1 MLLHSGSEAI
11 AHSSWD
17 ELDTMG
23 ATPIPTP
30 TPRPDSHENY
40 VLMFHIGRLILCSA
54 LLCSAVMT
62 LPDCARGFRS
72 QRTLRVDT
80 PPGKKSGEPPTT
92 SCLTGRTQMV
102 VPSRLNP
109 RPWRDGRDSVPLRR
123 PVWVGRR
130 TCDRAG
136 RAESTPVVITPT
148 FDV

>member
-1 MLLHSGSEAI
+1 MNSTRWEPLQFQLHDRTATKI
-11 AHSSWD
+11 MSSCF
-17 ELDTMG
+17 
-23 ATPIPTP
+23 I
-30 TPRPDSHENY
+30 SVVSY
-40 VLMFHIGRLILCSA
+40 SA

-62 LPDCARGFRS
+62 LSDCARGLRS

-148 FDV
+148 FDLPRSTLPRKRP